1 MFGTL
6 KPYLPWLGTSLIA
19 LIFILS
25 NDNHQV
31 KALRGNFSDLIVVGT
46 SPFSSVLKAPRLWN
60 ENKRLRKR
68 LSEMSIR
75 LADLNSSGA
84 ECQRLRRM
92 LGFREKS
99 EYRLIVAEVVGIN
112 PDMGVRG
119 MLLNVG
125 QDDGVEINHAVIIPD
140 GVVGRIYRVGKG
152 SSAVQL
158 LLDPNIGI
166 AGRLVGNREDGIVHA
181 AGGRKLKLDG
191 IPVTVEVS
199 MGDSVI
205 TSGLGG
211 LFPPGLLIG
220 YTGRVQHSASDWL
233 WEVIIDP
240 AVNFGS
246 LDELFVIL
254 KSDNAE

>member
-19 LIFILS
+19 LLLILS
-25 NDNHQV
+25 NDNQQV

-60 ENKRLRKR
+60 ENIRLHKR
-68 LSEMSIR
+68 LSEMSIM
-75 LADLNSSGA
+75 LADLSSSGE

-92 LGFREKS
+92 LDLREKS

-125 QDDGVEINHAVIIPD
+125 RDDGVKINHTVIIPD
-140 GVVGRIYRVGKG
+140 GVVGRIYRVGKS

-166 AGRLVGNREDGIVHA
+166 AGRLVSNREDGIVHA

-191 IPVTVEVS
+191 IPITVKVS

-220 YTGRVQHSASDWL
+220 YTSRVQHSASDWL